1 MKAEDFMKEF
11 LAMPEKDQME
21 VLRGIMP
28 VFCRNMSQNPGKVM
42 DMFGLFTEQC
52 GGEMKN
58 MFNMLGMMM
67 GRKGGGCCG

>member
-1 MKAEDFMKEF
+1 MKAEDFKKEF

-28 VFCRNMSQNPGKVM
+28 VFCKNMSQSPAKVM
-42 DMFGLFTEQC
+42 DMFTLFTEEC

-58 MFNMLGMMM
+58 MVNMMGMMM

>member
-1 MKAEDFMKEF
+1 
-11 LAMPEKDQME
+11 
-21 VLRGIMP
+21 
-28 VFCRNMSQNPGKVM
+28 MSQNPGKVM